1 MALEGV
7 VTFEPTLHADDR
19 GFFFESFSQSEF
31 ERFTGISDVFVQDNH
46 SRSARGVV
54 RGMHY
59 QVDPHGQGKLVRCVR
74 GEVFDVVVDLRRSSP
89 TFGQWLGTHLSE
101 KNRLQVWIPVGFA
114 HGYMALAD
122 DTEVTYK
129 NTAYY
134 APQFER
140 SLQWNDP
147 EVGVEWPRLDV
158 APILADKDRDAP
170 GLEDADGYD

>member
-1 MALEGV
+1 MI
-7 VTFEPTLHADDR
+7 EPILHADNR
-19 GFFFESFSQSEF
+19 GFFFESFSQREF
-31 ERFTGISDVFVQDNH
+31 ERLTGVSDVFVQDNH

-89 TFGQWLGTHLSE
+89 TFGRWLGTHLSAS
-101 KNRLQVWIPVGFA
+101 NRLQVWIPVGFA

-129 NTAYY
+129 NTGYY

-140 SLQWNDP
+140 TLQWNDP
-147 EVGVEWPRLDV
+147 TVGVEWPNLDV
-158 APILADKDRDAP
+158 DPILADKDREAP
-170 GLEDADGYD
+170 CLEDADGYG